1 MAALSGNATLARL
14 WRADPCGNP
23 NPAGIIGTPIIDLDS
38 RALFLNAMTTPDGG
52 NTVKH
57 LIFSLNMDTGETN
70 AGWPVDVGAVA
81 IYNGTTFTPSIQFQR
96 SALGIVGGI
105 LYVPYGSLHDCGVYH
120 GWLVGIPI
128 NNPGGVMAW
137 APTAIGGGIWAG
149 GGVASDGTNAFIA
162 TGNTFNTG
170 GTWGGGE
177 AVIRFQPGPI
187 FTGQPSDYWAP
198 TNWYALDI
206 GNRDFCSGPL
216 LVDVPGATPSNLIV
230 VVGKDGNAYLLDRGN
245 LGGIT
250 APVTS
255 SQVTDGSTIPA
266 AATYR
271 TGQGS
276 YVAFRASSTMLSA
289 FRITATNPPAI
300 ASAWSVPRNGRSS
313 PFVTSSDGANDMI
326 VWVVDNDG
334 AGHQLLHGFDGDTG
348 NVVYAGGG
356 PNELM
361 VGARKFNTGIAARGR
376 IYIAND
382 NKVYAFV
389 GSSPTPTPTPTETPT
404 ATPTATATPTP
415 SATPTPRQH
424 LPLPSK

>member
-1 MAALSGNATLARL
+1 M
-14 WRADPCGNP
+14 
-23 NPAGIIGTPIIDLDS
+23 
-38 RALFLNAMTTPDGG
+38 
-52 NTVKH
+52 
-57 LIFSLNMDTGETN
+57 
-70 AGWPVDVGAVA
+70 
-81 IYNGTTFTPSIQFQR
+81 
-96 SALGIVGGI
+96 
-105 LYVPYGSLHDCGVYH
+105 
-120 GWLVGIPI
+120 
-128 NNPGGVMAW
+128 
-137 APTAIGGGIWAG
+137 
-149 GGVASDGTNAFIA
+149 
-162 TGNTFNTG
+162 
-170 GTWGGGE
+170 
-177 AVIRFQPGPI
+177 
-187 FTGQPSDYWAP
+187 
-198 TNWYALDI
+198 
-206 GNRDFCSGPL
+206 
-216 LVDVPGATPSNLIV
+216 
-230 VVGKDGNAYLLDRGN
+230 LDRGN

-266 AATYR
+266 AATYQ

-313 PFVTSSDGANDMI
+313 PFVTSTDGANDMV
-326 VWVVDNDG
+326 VWVVDADG

-389 GSSPTPTPTPTETPT
+389 VSSPTPTPTPTPTGTP
-404 ATPTATATPTP
+404 TATPTP
-415 SATPTPRQH
+415 SATPTPTPTATVQVTVQTAPAGLAFSVDGTTYSSTQTFSWARGSSHTIATTSPQSGGTGVRYVWTNWIGGGAISH
-424 LPLPSK
+424 TVAPTTNTIYTANFNTQYYLTMTHGTGGTVSPMSAWKNSGATVSISATPAAGPASAVGLAVARGLTLARTILLQLQ